1 MSPVAISAVPAKLQ
15 TPSSQEGTVDPAV
28 QVHPSL
34 AEAAQKGGDPKPPVQ
49 SQFAPH
55 VQRVPLFMKRGQ
67 VRSLTVGGQL
77 RDVRIGDTNV
87 CQAVAVGP
95 NRFKLI
101 AAGTGTTELLVW
113 AETNDKKSSV
123 RMRIFKIHVENVDPS
138 VASGGKTT
146 QLLHETIR
154 NAFPECE
161 VSISQEG
168 GELIVSG
175 RCASRDAAARIMR
188 MVRSTCLV
196 AVQDRLIVD

>member
-1 MSPVAISAVPAKLQ
+1 KSP
-15 TPSSQEGTVDPAV
+15 
-28 QVHPSL
+28 
-34 AEAAQKGGDPKPPVQ
+34 
-49 SQFAPH
+49 
-55 VQRVPLFMKRGQ
+55 
-67 VRSLTVGGQL
+67 
-77 RDVRIGDTNV
+77 
-87 CQAVAVGP
+87 
-95 NRFKLI
+95 
-101 AAGTGTTELLVW
+101 
-113 AETNDKKSSV
+113 V

-175 RCASRDAAARIMR
+175 RCVSRDAAARIMR